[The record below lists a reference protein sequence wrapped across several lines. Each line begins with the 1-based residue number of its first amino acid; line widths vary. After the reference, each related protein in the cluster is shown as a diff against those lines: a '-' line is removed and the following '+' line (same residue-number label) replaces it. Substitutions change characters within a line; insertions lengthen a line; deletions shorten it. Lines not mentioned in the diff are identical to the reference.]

1 VFTVVPPTNIA
12 ADPAGYDPARL
23 ARILRRHRR
32 QHQRSTR
39 ELASRAGV
47 SQAYVVALER
57 NSVDIPPPTPTVE
70 VLVRLAAAMDR
81 DPLDLF
87 AACLR
92 VRSRHVVLVT
102 DVVTDETLAQA
113 VGASGADEC
122 AWVWAS
128 SGASVPTA
136 ARHRIDLR
144 RTAGTSYR
152 PARIRQALQ
161 RELEHLGD
169 LRDEELGFVFAE
181 TSAVMDS
188 LDDPSVLLEFEQHWG
203 QVVDDAAQRVGAD
216 AAWNVCVYE
225 LDRVRHLPDP
235 VKAVV
240 DLIRC
245 HDDIWS
251 GDGASV
257 LVGGAA
263 TREVL
268 RSLRPTGVRSAG
280 WRSHVDHLVGELHGV
295 A

>member
-1 VFTVVPPTNIA
+1 MFTVVPPTNIA

-57 NSVDIPPPTPTVE
+57 NSVDIPPTPTVE

>member
-1 VFTVVPPTNIA
+1 MC
-12 ADPAGYDPARL
+12 
-23 ARILRRHRR
+23 
-32 QHQRSTR
+32 S
-39 ELASRAGV
+39 S
-47 SQAYVVALER
+47 
-57 NSVDIPPPTPTVE
+57 
-70 VLVRLAAAMDR
+70 
-81 DPLDLF
+81 DL
-87 AACLR
+87 
-92 VRSRHVVLVT
+92 
-102 DVVTDETLAQA
+102 
-113 VGASGADEC
+113 SGADEC
-122 AWVWAS
+122 AWVWAA

-144 RTAGTSYR
+144 RTAVTSYR

>member
-1 VFTVVPPTNIA
+1 MC
-12 ADPAGYDPARL
+12 
-23 ARILRRHRR
+23 
-32 QHQRSTR
+32 S
-39 ELASRAGV
+39 S
-47 SQAYVVALER
+47 
-57 NSVDIPPPTPTVE
+57 
-70 VLVRLAAAMDR
+70 
-81 DPLDLF
+81 DL
-87 AACLR
+87 
-92 VRSRHVVLVT
+92 
-102 DVVTDETLAQA
+102 
-113 VGASGADEC
+113 
-122 AWVWAS
+122 
-128 SGASVPTA
+128 
-136 ARHRIDLR
+136 
-144 RTAGTSYR
+144 
-152 PARIRQALQ
+152 
-161 RELEHLGD
+161 
-169 LRDEELGFVFAE
+169 
-181 TSAVMDS
+181 
-188 LDDPSVLLEFEQHWG
+188 SVLLEFEQHWG
-203 QVVDDAAQRVGAD
+203 QVVDDAAQRVGAG

>member
-1 VFTVVPPTNIA
+1 MFTVVPPTNIA

-57 NSVDIPPPTPTVE
+57 NSVDMPPPTPTVE

>member
-1 VFTVVPPTNIA
+1 MVPPTNIA
-12 ADPAGYDPARL
+12 AEPAGYDPARL